1 MEVSPSQA
9 KCASPESKQERAE
22 ASWSGEGS
30 GVAPQRP
37 QAGQPA
43 QECPRRNGEQPWDGE
58 GRFMGRRNFLCRES
72 SVPTGVCTHVHVSM
86 CASAFVYCTHM
97 CIHVSVCSCT

>member
-86 CASAFVYCTHM
+86 CASAFVYCTRM